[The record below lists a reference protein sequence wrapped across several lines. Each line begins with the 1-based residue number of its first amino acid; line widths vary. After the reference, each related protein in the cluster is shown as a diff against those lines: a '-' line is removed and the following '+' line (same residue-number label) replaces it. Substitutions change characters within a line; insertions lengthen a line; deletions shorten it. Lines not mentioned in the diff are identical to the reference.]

1 MISIPTFSTQ
11 AYFFLKLRNSILHQ
25 PHSAVSCYCPLADSF
40 GQVICEHFLAKNAT
54 RSLFFSSLS
63 SLCNFRSCSCCI
75 IESPAIHMVL
85 TALYYCPD
93 FPIQKKMFT
102 FAWLNVNF
110 LTNCFKVSHLKFLQV
125 LVQYPQPETAEALS
139 VKCAVTLLLVI
150 HTLAFFSP
158 SPI

>member
-1 MISIPTFSTQ
+1 
-11 AYFFLKLRNSILHQ
+11 
-25 PHSAVSCYCPLADSF
+25 
-40 GQVICEHFLAKNAT
+40 
-54 RSLFFSSLS
+54 
-63 SLCNFRSCSCCI
+63 
-75 IESPAIHMVL
+75 MVL

-93 FPIQKKMFT
+93 FLIQKKMFT
-102 FAWLNVNF
+102 FAWLNANF